1 MPRTYLRLVIENMTR
16 ISFLDCPHK
25 NVQQFTECCLDCGY
39 NIWMSEKDYLKR
51 LEKEARP
58 NKIRALEKELGIK
71 NKEEPDWNEYN
82 NW

>member
-1 MPRTYLRLVIENMTR
+1 MPR

-39 NIWMSEKDYLKR
+39 NIYTTEEEYMRKLA
-51 LEKEARP
+51 KELRP
-58 NKIRALEKELGIK
+58 SQIRAMEKKLGIK
-71 NKEEPDWNEYN
+71 NKEDPEWNEYN